1 MQETM
6 KPLVAISSYPP
17 RPCGIA
23 TFFEE
28 ALEFIHKHMPERP
41 VHIICHT
48 DGEGE
53 NTHPII
59 DTSKENWYEPV
70 AQLVKELD
78 PYAVHI
84 QHEYGLYHHV
94 ENGRSDNNEGFL
106 RLLDLLDTYPTVV
119 EPHTVHGRLKER
131 EEVFI
136 KGLLDRA
143 TVVILKCDYQK
154 WRLSW
159 TFREGDWKL
168 PSNITVIPHGAR
180 ADRRY
185 GDHEI
190 DGIKDELDLAEFKG
204 RRIAGLVGWIQNNKR
219 WDMVLD
225 CWEDIQ
231 QAIRRI
237 TGENWLLFAAGDMR
251 DPRHKPDFD
260 KYRAMLHE
268 LEEKRLARFLRFS
281 PRGDIYY
288 KVMAICDFVILPSI
302 DETQSGTLARIIAL
316 NKPYVTT
323 APMEGLTSQTLENE
337 GGLLFTNKESLKKK
351 AIRLACDEGL
361 RRELGGSLKW
371 YLENRVSWDIVV
383 PRYLQVYEDARQAKA
398 TGKPAEYPPEF

>member
-1 MQETM
+1 MQEAV
-6 KPLVAISSYPP
+6 KPLVVISSYPP

-23 TFFEE
+23 TFVEE
-28 ALEFIHKHMPERP
+28 ALEFISKHMPDRP
-41 VHIICHT
+41 IHIICHP
-48 DGEGE
+48 DGEGD

-59 DTSKENWYEPV
+59 DTRKGNWYEPV
-70 AQLVKELD
+70 AELVKELD

-84 QHEYGLYHHV
+84 QHEYGLYQHY
-94 ENGRSDNNEGFL
+94 ENGRADNNEGFL
-106 RLLDLLDTYPTVV
+106 HLLDLIREYPTII

-131 EEVFI
+131 EEVFM

-159 TFREGDWKL
+159 TFRVGDWKL
-168 PSNITVIPHGAR
+168 PRNITVIPHGTR

-190 DGIKDELDLAEFKG
+190 DGIKGELGLSEFKG
-204 RRIAGLVGWIQNNKR
+204 RRVAGLVGWIQSNKR
-219 WDMVLD
+219 WDIVLD

-231 QAIRRI
+231 ETIRSI

-251 DPRHKPDFD
+251 DPRDKPDFD
-260 KYRAMLHE
+260 RYRAMLDA
-268 LEEKRLARFLRFS
+268 LEKNRLAKFLRFC
-281 PRGDIYY
+281 PRGDLYY
-288 KVMAICDFVILPSI
+288 KVMVLCDFLILPSV

-316 NKPYVTT
+316 NKPYMTT
-323 APMEGLTSQTLENE
+323 APLEGLTSQTLENE

-351 AIRLACDEGL
+351 VVRLACDEGL

-371 YLENRVSWDIVV
+371 YLENRVSWDVV
-383 PRYLQVYEDARQAKA
+383 APQYLQVYEDARRAKA
-398 TGKPAEYPPEF
+398 TGKPAEYPSEF

>member
-1 MQETM
+1 MQEKM

-23 TFFEE
+23 TFVEE

-41 VHIICHT
+41 VHIICHA

-59 DTSKENWYEPV
+59 DTSKKNWYEPV
-70 AQLVKELD
+70 AELVKELD

-84 QHEYGLYHHV
+84 QHEYGLYDHV
-94 ENGRSDNNEGFL
+94 DNGEGDNNEGFL
-106 RLLDLLDTYPTVV
+106 RLLDLLDAYPTVV
-119 EPHTVHGRLKER
+119 EPHTVHGRLKES

-159 TFREGDWKL
+159 TFGEGDWKL
-168 PSNITVIPHGAR
+168 PGNITVIPHGAR

-204 RRIAGLVGWIQNNKR
+204 RRIVGLVGWIQSNKR
-219 WDMVLD
+219 WDVVLD

-260 KYRAMLHE
+260 KYRAMLDE
-268 LEEKRLARFLRFS
+268 LVEKRLARFLRFS

-351 AIRLACDEGL
+351 LIRLACDEGL

>member
-1 MQETM
+1 MQEAA
-6 KPLVAISSYPP
+6 KPLVVISSYPP

-23 TFFEE
+23 TFVEE
-28 ALEFIHKHMPERP
+28 ALEFISKHMPDRP
-41 VHIICHT
+41 IHIICHL
-48 DGEGE
+48 DGEGD

-59 DTSKENWYEPV
+59 DTRKENWYEPV
-70 AQLVKELD
+70 AELVKELD

-84 QHEYGLYHHV
+84 QHEYGLYQHY
-94 ENGRSDNNEGFL
+94 ENGRADNNEGFL
-106 RLLDLLDTYPTVV
+106 HLLDLIREYPTII

-131 EEVFI
+131 EEVFV

-159 TFREGDWKL
+159 TFRVGDWNL
-168 PSNITVIPHGAR
+168 PRNITVIPHGTR

-190 DGIKDELDLAEFKG
+190 DGIKGELGLSEFKG
-204 RRIAGLVGWIQNNKR
+204 RRIAGLVGWIQSNKR
-219 WDMVLD
+219 WDIVLD

-231 QAIRRI
+231 ETIRSI

-251 DPRHKPDFD
+251 DPRDKPDFD
-260 KYRAMLHE
+260 RYRAMLDA
-268 LEEKRLARFLRFS
+268 LEKNRLAKFLRFC
-281 PRGDIYY
+281 PRGDLYY
-288 KVMAICDFVILPSI
+288 KVMALCDFLILPSV

-316 NKPYVTT
+316 NKPYITT
-323 APMEGLTSQTLENE
+323 APLEGLTSQTLENE

-351 AIRLACDEGL
+351 VVRLACDEGL

-371 YLENRVSWDIVV
+371 YLENRVSWDVV
-383 PRYLQVYEDARQAKA
+383 APQYLQVYEDARRAKA
-398 TGKPAEYPPEF
+398 TGKPAEYPSEF